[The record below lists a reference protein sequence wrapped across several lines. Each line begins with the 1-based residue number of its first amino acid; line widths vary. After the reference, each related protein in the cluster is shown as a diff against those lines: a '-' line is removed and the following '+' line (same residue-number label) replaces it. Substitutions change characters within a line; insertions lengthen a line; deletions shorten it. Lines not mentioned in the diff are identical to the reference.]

1 MCADR
6 IPVTG
11 RRLDGRLILVV
22 EDEPVIALDMQKALR
37 DAGAMVVAAGMVESG
52 LFATEH
58 PELSGAV
65 IDLRLGADKGTTVC
79 RRLKQLGVP
88 FVVYTGYP
96 PLLVRAE
103 FPDVP
108 VISKPADPAQVVAEL
123 ARLLGLGVDGPSP
136 R

>member
-1 MCADR
+1 MRAGSN
-6 IPVTG
+6 PVTG

-22 EDEPVIALDMQKALR
+22 EDEPVIALDIQKALR
-37 DAGAMVVAAGMVESG
+37 HAGASVVTAGMVESS
-52 LFATEH
+52 LFTTEH

-65 IDLRLGADKGTTVC
+65 IDLHLGTGSGTTVC

-108 VISKPADPAQVVAEL
+108 VISKPADPGQVVAEL
-123 ARLLGLGVDGPSP
+123 ARLLG
-136 R
+136 

>member
-1 MCADR
+1 M
-6 IPVTG
+6 V
-11 RRLDGRLILVV
+11 
-22 EDEPVIALDMQKALR
+22 ALDMQNALR
-37 DAGAMVVAAGMVESG
+37 DAGARVVAAGMVEAG

-65 IDLRLGADKGTTVC
+65 IDVRLGTDNGTTVC

-108 VISKPADPAQVVAEL
+108 VISKPADPGQVVAEL
-123 ARLLGLGVDGPSP
+123 ARLLG
-136 R
+136 